1 MSWELGISA
10 EVVAHRL
17 RPECVDLAQLQASC
31 INREEE
37 EGIFK
42 AKTMNEVGSGRDLF
56 AQRRHRLYM
65 EEGESQENTTCWP
78 LPRRATQ
85 LENRVMTKSRLVAWG
100 NTL

>member
-42 AKTMNEVGSGRDLF
+42 AKTMNEVGSGRD
-56 AQRRHRLYM
+56 
-65 EEGESQENTTCWP
+65 
-78 LPRRATQ
+78 RATTASVIHGGGRIAREHN
-85 LENRVMTKSRLVAWG
+85 LLASPTARHTA
-100 NTL
+100 